1 MQLDDINIFDSK
13 PPTPEEILAAG
24 PGATAT
30 PIDPYER
37 FQQERSQLSLDPV
50 KRTLQRAG
58 QGLGSLFAVD
68 TPLDYAL
75 SGLAAAKPVV
85 AAGKGIAA
93 IAKQADPRIKRAKE
107 MGFRTDE
114 PVYHGTHANK
124 LDEFDDKF
132 IGNRDEGFFGRGHYF
147 TSGSGE
153 ASYYGPNVGEYFT
166 RGKLLDLSQTTKN
179 SNFEMM
185 DKDYFKFWT
194 KELDKIDMLDEPTK
208 KGLKT
213 INKIDDYVEKNVKV
227 MKGQNSNGTT
237 GFTASVKH
245 PTREPYVFKDAQG
258 KKRSIDETLDTPL
271 FNRGD
276 GVEFHETKEKA
287 IKALKNR
294 IIYEAEMFSELKK
307 VFPGLE
313 NTLYSLSDY
322 VRVGGKG
329 AEELTNQAKKAGY
342 DGIKVGDE
350 TVIFDPKN
358 IRRTD
363 AKFDPKKTDSS
374 KLTAAIALPAAGAGA
389 MIMEEEDRG
398 IGSL

>member
-1 MQLDDINIFDSK
+1 MSILDKINILDRQPFDQEMLLRSGRQPTVERVK
-13 PPTPEEILAAG
+13 PSLNPASDYFYNNVLNKSGRKMVDFVSAEANNPFNFVA
-24 PGATAT
+24 ATAA
-30 PIDPYER
+30 IGKANKVR
-37 FQQERSQLSLDPV
+37 QGIASLDESS
-50 KRTLQRAG
+50 KIQRAK
-58 QGLGSLFAVD
+58 D
-68 TPLDYAL
+68 
-75 SGLAAAKPVV
+75 
-85 AAGKGIAA
+85 
-93 IAKQADPRIKRAKE
+93 

-114 PVYHGTHANK
+114 PVYHGTHSKEIN
-124 LDEFDDKF
+124 EFNDKF
-132 IGNRDEGFFGRGHYF
+132 IGNRDEGFFGKGHYF

-179 SNFEMM
+179 SNFEML

-213 INKIDDYVEKNVKV
+213 INKIDDYVDNNVKV
-227 MKGQNSNGTT
+227 MKGLNSNGTT

-294 IIYEAEMFSELKK
+294 ILYEAEMFSELKK
-307 VFPGLE
+307 VFPDTD
-313 NTLYSLSDY
+313 NILYSLSDY
-322 VRVGGKG
+322 IRVGGKG
-329 AEELTNQAKKAGY
+329 AEELTKQAKKAGY

-358 IRRTD
+358 IRLTK
-363 AKFDPKKTDSS
+363 AKFDPTKSDSS
-374 KLTAAIALPAAGAGA
+374 KLMAGIALPATAAGA
-389 MIMEEEDRG
+389 MTMQEEVDLG
-398 IGSL
+398 IGSIR

>member
-1 MQLDDINIFDSK
+1 MQLDDINIFDYK
-13 PPTPEEILAAG
+13 APTPEEILAAG

-30 PIDPYER
+30 PINPYER

-58 QGLGSLFAVD
+58 QGLGSLFAVE
-68 TPLDYAL
+68 TPLDAVL
-75 SGLAAAKPVV
+75 SGVAAAKPVV

-276 GVEFHETKEKA
+276 GVEFHETEEKA

-322 VRVGGKG
+322 IRVGGKG

-389 MIMEEEDRG
+389 MMMEEEDRG

>member
-1 MQLDDINIFDSK
+1 MATLDDINILDRVKTDPQLLLQAGRQPTVERVKPTFNPASDYFYNNVLNDSGRRMVDFASS
-13 PPTPEEILAAG
+13 IVNDSFNFAG
-24 PGATAT
+24 AGIIGKANKARQG
-30 PIDPYER
+30 IA
-37 FQQERSQLSLDPV
+37 SLDESS
-50 KRTLQRAG
+50 RIQRAK
-58 QGLGSLFAVD
+58 D
-68 TPLDYAL
+68 
-75 SGLAAAKPVV
+75 
-85 AAGKGIAA
+85 
-93 IAKQADPRIKRAKE
+93 

-114 PVYHGTHANK
+114 PVYHGTHSKDIN
-124 LDEFDDKF
+124 EFNDKF
-132 IGNRDEGFFGRGHYF
+132 IGNRDEGFFGKGHYF

-179 SNFEMM
+179 SNFEML

-213 INKIDDYVEKNVKV
+213 INKIDDYVDNNVKV
-227 MKGQNSNGTT
+227 MKGLNSNGTT

-294 IIYEAEMFSELKK
+294 ILYEAEMFSELKK
-307 VFPGLE
+307 VFPDTD
-313 NTLYSLSDY
+313 NILYSLSDY
-322 VRVGGKG
+322 IRVGGKG
-329 AEELTNQAKKAGY
+329 AEELTKQAKKAGY

-358 IRRTD
+358 IRLTK
-363 AKFDPKKTDSS
+363 AKFDPSKSDSAN
-374 KLTAAIALPAAGAGA
+374 LLAGVGGVTILANQPEKPIEGNRKD
-389 MIMEEEDRG
+389 M
-398 IGSL
+398 

>member
-1 MQLDDINIFDSK
+1 VYDQITAGSSLPVDDASK
-13 PPTPEEILAAG
+13 L
-24 PGATAT
+24 
-30 PIDPYER
+30 
-37 FQQERSQLSLDPV
+37 
-50 KRTLQRAG
+50 
-58 QGLGSLFAVD
+58 
-68 TPLDYAL
+68 
-75 SGLAAAKPVV
+75 
-85 AAGKGIAA
+85 
-93 IAKQADPRIKRAKE
+93 KRAKE

-213 INKIDDYVEKNVKV
+213 IKKIDDYVEKNVKV

-322 VRVGGKG
+322 IRVGGKG

-389 MIMEEEDRG
+389 MMMEEEDRG